1 MGPALPAVQPQGL
14 VEGVGAGDAGARERI
29 VGVTNLLMSLMQQHS
44 CEVICHICVYI
55 YYMYTSYIICVSL
68 TLLVG
73 ALATGRR
80 GPSPRQTHSTSPHT
94 LHTSPHPSYRITL
107 KTLSHN
113 FHTSPHPL
121 HLPTPCQVGG
131 YQAHWQLLPPRAPLP
146 PSLAPASS
154 LLLHPDLLRLVWFI
168 LRSCAPASSSTPAPT
183 PAAPGGVVA
192 ALGGQ
197 AEEQQLRSAAVP
209 GALGPGNQG
218 SDQGFDKGFDQ
229 GSGAGFPEV
238 AFSEDVLLSALNLLS
253 LQLHQLLAASSQVA
267 GDRLEPGVTAHAV
280 AALTGRQ
287 AGQYSY
293 QPLGISAALAS
304 LLAPPVAV
312 SEEVADC
319 CRCALGSQLCPADH
333 SK

>member
-1 MGPALPAVQPQGL
+1 MGPALPAVQSQGP
-14 VEGVGAGDAGARERI
+14 VEGVGAGDAGACELI
-29 VGVTNLLMSLMQQHS
+29 VGVTKLLVSLTRQHS
-44 CEVICHICVYI
+44 CEA
-55 YYMYTSYIICVSL
+55 MCVSL

-80 GPSPRQTHSTSPHT
+80 GPSSRQTRSTSPHT
-94 LHTSPHPSYRITL
+94 LHTSPHPSCRITL
-107 KTLSHN
+107 KTLSHS

-131 YQAHWQLLPPRAPLP
+131 YQAHWQLLPPRTPLP

-168 LRSCAPASSSTPAPT
+168 LRSCAPASTSTPAPT

-192 ALGGQ
+192 AVEGQ
-197 AEEQQLRSAAVP
+197 PEQQQLRSAAVP

-218 SDQGFDKGFDQ
+218 SDQGFDQ

-238 AFSEDVLLSALNLLS
+238 SFSEDVLLSALNLLS
-253 LQLHQLLAASSQVA
+253 LQLHQLLAASSQA
-267 GDRLEPGVTAHAV
+267 PGDRLEPGVTAHAV

-319 CRCALGSQLCPADH
+319 CRCAQGRRFLWGAGAGVGARGARRRSCQRERAAFC
-333 SK
+333 